1 MMDEVVEKLKIQYNL
16 DEELA
21 KILYDRGLKHPDL
34 IPVTFEPDVKNL
46 TPPEGLVDIPKAVRK
61 LLTAIGRREKICVWG
76 HEDADGVTST
86 YVLRST
92 IDFLGGITTYYIP
105 SKATEGHGLSKKGL
119 EIVKDQGVKLI
130 VTVDSGMGSVEEV
143 EIARDMGIDVIITD
157 HHEIPSKLPDTVV
170 INPKLGGTS
179 FPYLAGVGVAFKV
192 AWALLK
198 VYKGWNIEQIVEKKL
213 DLLVMA
219 AIGTLADRVPLWSEN
234 RALYLKGRELFDSW
248 RHPFKDAYVE
258 LRGEEPEF
266 DVVVS
271 IASAGKSVDGA
282 NPSAELFFKKDKED
296 IKPVLEGLLKDIE
309 AWQAKT
315 EELLQKA
322 LGKISRVRN
331 YILLDMDNTEPRYLG
346 FLASKLKD
354 RFGVP
359 TIVMGRKADG
369 TVAAEVRAPKGFN
382 SLDLLNYL
390 SDLFIDYGGHKLASG
405 FSMREE
411 NLPHLV
417 EDTEIFFK
425 ENGETILPYDLE
437 VDFEKFKHLLPQ
449 LEKLS
454 SNGVELQVKINEV
467 SIAEIKQLVIDG
479 VLYDPESKLSGVL
492 LDKKASVI
500 VLFFNGT
507 RAILDVQPEYE

>member
-1 MMDEVVEKLKIQYNL
+1 M
-16 DEELA
+16 
-21 KILYDRGLKHPDL
+21 
-34 IPVTFEPDVKNL
+34 
-46 TPPEGLVDIPKAVRK
+46 
-61 LLTAIGRREKICVWG
+61 
-76 HEDADGVTST
+76 
-86 YVLRST
+86 
-92 IDFLGGITTYYIP
+92 
-105 SKATEGHGLSKKGL
+105 
-119 EIVKDQGVKLI
+119 
-130 VTVDSGMGSVEEV
+130 
-143 EIARDMGIDVIITD
+143 
-157 HHEIPSKLPDTVV
+157 
-170 INPKLGGTS
+170 
-179 FPYLAGVGVAFKV
+179 
-192 AWALLK
+192 
-198 VYKGWNIEQIVEKKL
+198 
-213 DLLVMA
+213 
-219 AIGTLADRVPLWSEN
+219 
-234 RALYLKGRELFDSW
+234 
-248 RHPFKDAYVE
+248 
-258 LRGEEPEF
+258 
-266 DVVVS
+266 
-271 IASAGKSVDGA
+271 
-282 NPSAELFFKKDKED
+282 
-296 IKPVLEGLLKDIE
+296 LEGLLKDIE
-309 AWQAKT
+309 TWQTET

-331 YILLDMDNTEPRYLG
+331 YILLDMENTEPRYLG

-454 SNGVELQVKINEV
+454 SNGVELQVKINDV

-479 VLYDPESKLSGVL
+479 VLYDPDSKLSNVL

-500 VLFFNGT
+500 VSFFNGNRT
-507 RAILDVQPEYE
+507 ILDVQPE